1 MGQIFADGGI
11 NQIQMADNKH
21 SEQSI
26 QKNLESRFNI
36 GNVKYT
42 AGNLYLFRHNWETD
56 FLVVQKSGYCY
67 EIEIKTSRSDFFNDF
82 KKKDKH
88 LILNEGV
95 YMRLKY
101 KYHLDKETGKRISE
115 KTYIPE
121 KWDFRPN
128 KFYYCVPEGLIK
140 ADEVPDYAGLMYVNS
155 YGGVDTIKEAKFLHK
170 EKLELTKKLCDKF
183 YYYWKNTRTKLSISE
198 KQNQTYSEE
207 IKILKESL
215 N

>member
-1 MGQIFADGGI
+1 MVRIFVAGGT
-11 NQIQMADNKH
+11 NQTIMTDNKH
-21 SEQSI
+21 SEGSI
-26 QKNLESRFNI
+26 QKNLEKRFDI

-67 EIEIKTSRSDFFNDF
+67 EIEIKTSRSDFSNDF

-95 YMRLKY
+95 YMRPKY
-101 KYHLDKETGKRISE
+101 KYYSDKETGKRISE
-115 KTYIPE
+115 KTYVPE
-121 KWDFRPN
+121 KWEFRPN

-140 ADEVPDYAGLMYVNS
+140 VEEVPDYAGLMYVDKI
-155 YGGVDTIKEAKFLHK
+155 GIVRTVKEPKFLHK

-198 KQNQTYSEE
+198 KQNRTYSEE